1 MPKQCTT
8 CHFACA
14 CREER
19 FKALIYAAMNHH
31 HMPEEWRKEA
41 VDLIY
46 GGRPTPAHPPTQQST
61 EQAGE
66 SFGSSCA
73 SFRRKA

>member
-1 MPKQCTT
+1 MTKPCTT

-31 HMPEEWRKEA
+31 HMPEDWRNEA
-41 VDLIY
+41 VDLLY
-46 GGRPTPAHPPTQQST
+46 GGRASPPTQQST

-66 SFGSSCA
+66 ACEPSCA
-73 SFRRKA
+73 SCQRKA

>member
-1 MPKQCTT
+1 MPKCTT

-31 HMPEEWRKEA
+31 QMPEEWRKEA
-41 VDLIY
+41 VDLLY
-46 GGRPTPAHPPTQQST
+46 GGRASPARPPQS
-61 EQAGE
+61 
-66 SFGSSCA
+66 SPSSVEA
-73 SFRRKA
+73 SQSPHQCLE

>member
-1 MPKQCTT
+1 MTKQCST

-31 HMPEEWRKEA
+31 HMPEDWRKEA
-41 VDLIY
+41 VDLLY
-46 GGRPTPAHPPTQQST
+46 GGRAEMKESPPQGGQVGTLA
-61 EQAGE
+61 AGH
-66 SFGSSCA
+66 GA
-73 SFRRKA
+73 R

>member
-19 FKALIYAAMNHH
+19 FKALIYAAMSHH
-31 HMPEEWRKEA
+31 HMPEDWRKEA
-41 VDLIY
+41 VDLLY
-46 GGRPTPAHPPTQQST
+46 GGRASPPTQQSAG
-61 EQAGE
+61 QAGE
-66 SFGSSCA
+66 ACGPSCA
-73 SFRRKA
+73 SCRRKA